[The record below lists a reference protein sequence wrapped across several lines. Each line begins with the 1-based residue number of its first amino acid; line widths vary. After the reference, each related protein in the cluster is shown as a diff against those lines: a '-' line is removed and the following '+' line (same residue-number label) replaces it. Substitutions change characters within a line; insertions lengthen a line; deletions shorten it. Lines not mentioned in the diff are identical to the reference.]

1 MKIAGSGVSEVKAVP
16 SSGNGFRASEKYQE
30 RYIIP
35 ADTFYTSRL
44 PVFCISPPV
53 LNTDDVV
60 FYDFPTSGATKMLG
74 RQTSGLWVG
83 ESSVDSGVFYTGDYT
98 FDTKVAVTQFV
109 YDDRTY
115 IYQQADGHELR
126 VYTTQEQGADITD
139 YTIVESVSR
148 DVTRILYGGNPLN
161 DPDHASFARKDPAIE
176 KYELQYGT
184 AGSANYGPF
193 NLSTS
198 DLVSV
203 DSLVNE
209 SFRQVSLPLEHG
221 DTAAEVNR
229 TKRTTPSSICADEN
243 PVTLSTSS
251 SFPDR
256 ITSTLNVHISFT
268 RGYLQ
273 GGLE

>member
-1 MKIAGSGVSEVKAVP
+1 MEIAGSTISEIKAVP
-16 SSGNGFRASEKYQE
+16 SSGLGFSGLVAKYFN

-35 ADTFYTSRL
+35 ADEFYTKRL
-44 PVFCISPPV
+44 PLFCISPPV
-53 LNTDDVV
+53 LNCDDEV
-60 FYDFPTSGATKMLG
+60 FYVFPTAGTTSMLG

-83 ESSVDSGVFYTGDYT
+83 ESSVDSGVFYTGNYT
-98 FDTKVAVTQFV
+98 FDTKVATTQFV

-115 IYQQADGHELR
+115 IYQKADGASLFR
-126 VYTTQEQGADITD
+126 FVTQAQEASITD
-139 YTIVESVSR
+139 YSISDTGTVDVSR
-148 DVTRILYGGNPLN
+148 RLYGGNPLN
-161 DPDHASFARKDPAIE
+161 DPDHAPFDRKDPAIE

-184 AGSANYGPF
+184 GGSANYGPF

-209 SFRQVSLPLEHG
+209 DFRQVSLGG
-221 DTAAEVNR
+221 DVDAGEVRR
-229 TKRTTPSSICADEN
+229 TKRTTPSAMIADED
-243 PVTLSTSS
+243 PWTLSTNSE
-251 SFPDR
+251 FPLAEK
-256 ITSTLNVHISFT
+256 STLNVHISLA